1 MLDLV
6 FAAALC
12 TPVTQPFVGTL
23 CSPNDGKRHAAMIV
37 LGGSEGGDSM
47 KHVASMFANR
57 GYVAASVAYFNAPGL
72 PPTLVDVPVE
82 TVGHAIE
89 ALEARPDVRKEALG
103 ILGGSRG
110 GELALLAAS
119 TYPQIK
125 AVVAVVP
132 SPYAYMGLGEYDIPT
147 GCAWTYE
154 GKPLP
159 CIPPDGPAGQKI
171 GQEFQ
176 THQPIVL
183 TPLYDASRND
193 DAAVTKA
200 ATFALQKIDGPVLCL
215 GGKDDQM
222 WDSQAHCDFT
232 IQYLRSRHHPYRDRE
247 IVYPNAGH
255 TFISAVH
262 GPSSAVTQLSM
273 GGATMA
279 FGGTPAGDAEA
290 ATDAWKQIWNFLAAT
305 LTARA

>member
-1 MLDLV
+1 MLNVIL
-6 FAAALC
+6 ATALC
-12 TPVTQPFVGTL
+12 SPVTTPFVGTL
-23 CSPNDGKRHAAMIV
+23 CTPNDGKRHAAVIV

-47 KHVASMFANR
+47 NHVASMFASR
-57 GYVAASVAYFNAPGL
+57 GYVAASVAYFKAPGL
-72 PPTLVDVPVE
+72 QPTLVDVPVE
-82 TVGHAIE
+82 TVGHA
-89 ALEARPDVRKEALG
+89 LETLDARADVKKDDIG

-125 AVVAVVP
+125 AVAAIVP
-132 SPYAYMGLGEYDIPT
+132 SPYAYMGLGAYDIPT
-147 GCAWTYE
+147 GCAWTYA

-171 GQEFQ
+171 GEEFQ
-176 THQPIVL
+176 MHQPIVL

-193 DAAVTKA
+193 DATVTKQ

-215 GGKDDQM
+215 AGKDDQM
-222 WDSQAHCDFT
+222 WNSQAHCDFT
-232 IQYLRSRHHPYRDRE
+232 MQYLRLHHHPHKDRE

-262 GPSSAVTQLSM
+262 GPSSAVTQISN
-273 GGATMA
+273 GGVTMA
-279 FGGTPAGDAEA
+279 FGGTRDGDAAA
-290 ATDAWKQIWNFLAAT
+290 ATDAWKQIWSFFAAA
-305 LTARA
+305 LKARA